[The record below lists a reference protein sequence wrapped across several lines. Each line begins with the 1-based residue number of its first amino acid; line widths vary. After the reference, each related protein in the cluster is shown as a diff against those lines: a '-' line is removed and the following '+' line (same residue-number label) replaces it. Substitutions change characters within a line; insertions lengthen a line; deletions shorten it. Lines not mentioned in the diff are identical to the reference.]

1 MDPLTQGL
9 LGAAVSQSSVKKGT
23 SGQKIAIVCGILG
36 GMAPD
41 LDVLIR
47 SSEDSLLSL
56 EYHRHFTHSLA
67 FIPIGGIIT
76 AFVLWY
82 FLFKKSARFT
92 QVAIFTT
99 LGYATHGLLDACTS
113 YGTQLF
119 VPFSNYRISWSVVSI
134 IDPVYTLT
142 LLIFLALSYWRKSAN
157 VMRAGL
163 ILSLCYLGFGYWQQ
177 SQAVK
182 QVEQVA
188 ERRGHKIERMFMN
201 PTIANNILW
210 RSVYQYQN
218 KYYVDAVYVPIW
230 AGHKLYSGTSV
241 DVIDAETVFPSI
253 DADSVQREDIRRFS
267 HFSKDFIYKHPD
279 YNNVIADLRYGTLP
293 YDNKSLWGLQ
303 VDVNNQDNHANFITL
318 RDYKDSHYDKFK
330 QMLKGDFLD

>member
-9 LGAAVSQSSVKKGT
+9 LGAVVSQSSVKKNT
-23 SGQKIAIVCGILG
+23 SRQLMKVAVVCGILG

-47 SSEDSLLSL
+47 SSEDSLLGI

-67 FIPIGGIIT
+67 FIPIGGMIT

-82 FLFKKSARFT
+82 FLFKKSASFK

-119 VPFSNYRISWSVVSI
+119 VPFSNYRVSWNVVSI

-142 LLIFLALSYWRKSAN
+142 LLIFLVIGYWRKSVN
-157 VMRAGL
+157 FTRAGFL
-163 ILSLCYLGFGYWQQ
+163 LSLCYLGFGYFQQ
-177 SQAVK
+177 QQAVK
-182 QVEQVA
+182 QVELTA
-188 ERRGHKIERMFMN
+188 EKRGHKIERIFMN

-210 RSVYQYQN
+210 RGVYQYQN

-230 AGHKLYSGTSV
+230 AEHKLYEGTSV
-241 DVIDAETVFPSI
+241 DVIDIKTVFPFI
-253 DADSVQREDIRRFS
+253 AADSVQRRDIHRFS
-267 HFSKDFIYKHPD
+267 YFSKDFIYKHPD
-279 YNNVIADLRYGTLP
+279 YDNVIADLRYGTLP
-293 YDNKSLWGLQ
+293 YDDKSLWGLQ
-303 VDVNNQDNHANFITL
+303 VDENNQHKHAVFITL
-318 RDYKDSHYDKFK
+318 RNYKDSHYNKFK
-330 QMLKGDFLD
+330 QMIKGSF